1 MAAKAYT
8 QREKPEH
15 EVVIIGAGISGI
27 GAAIAL
33 RRAGIDDVV
42 IFERADDIGGTWRD
56 NTYPG
61 VGVDV
66 PAQGYQFSFELKP
79 DWSRVFAKG
88 AEVKSYV
95 DHCADRYD
103 IRPLVQLNSEVTARE
118 WDEDHH
124 LWRLT
129 VAGRQRTARY
139 VVSAIGPFVE
149 PKPPA
154 IEGIKDFG
162 GTTVHSTSW
171 DHDVE
176 LAGKRVA
183 IIGTGAS
190 AVQIIPEIA
199 PVVAHLDVY
208 QRTPIWVAPK
218 PDLVTPT
225 VVSWLFGA
233 APPVQRRVR
242 DGAARAMEI
251 FLIGLALN
259 HDRLKL
265 VNRSATGLLRDVWYR
280 LQVRDPHTRQLL
292 TPDYDFGCKRPATS
306 NSYLR
311 TFNRPNVELIT
322 DPIKRVTARGIQT
335 ASGAERDIDVLVL
348 ATGFRTATDP
358 ENYRRTPVRGRDG
371 FDLAT
376 FYTENHARSY
386 ESVSMPGLPNHF
398 IIFGPYGWVGGT
410 WHDLVETASN
420 HITRVISEAR
430 RRGATVVEVREEAA
444 DRWTAYALD
453 RMSHSVWTLG
463 ECTSA
468 NSYYYDQHG
477 DTTYLRPTSA
487 REAWHASRTF
497 SFDDYEFRV
506 PDADDVHEKLPS
518 RTRTRRET
526 VTEMAP
532 R

>member
-1 MAAKAYT
+1 M
-8 QREKPEH
+8 
-15 EVVIIGAGISGI
+15 IIGAGISGI

-154 IEGIKDFG
+154 TEGIKDFG

-190 AVQIIPEIA
+190 
-199 PVVAHLDVY
+199 
-208 QRTPIWVAPK
+208 R
-218 PDLVTPT
+218 
-225 VVSWLFGA
+225 
-233 APPVQRRVR
+233 
-242 DGAARAMEI
+242 
-251 FLIGLALN
+251 
-259 HDRLKL
+259 
-265 VNRSATGLLRDVWYR
+265 
-280 LQVRDPHTRQLL
+280 
-292 TPDYDFGCKRPATS
+292 CTS
-306 NSYLR
+306 
-311 TFNRPNVELIT
+311 
-322 DPIKRVTARGIQT
+322 
-335 ASGAERDIDVLVL
+335 
-348 ATGFRTATDP
+348 
-358 ENYRRTPVRGRDG
+358 
-371 FDLAT
+371 
-376 FYTENHARSY
+376 
-386 ESVSMPGLPNHF
+386 PGP
-398 IIFGPYGWVGGT
+398 GGT
-410 WHDLVETASN
+410 GC
-420 HITRVISEAR
+420 R
-430 RRGATVVEVREEAA
+430 RPGR
-444 DRWTAYALD
+444 
-453 RMSHSVWTLG
+453 
-463 ECTSA
+463 
-468 NSYYYDQHG
+468 
-477 DTTYLRPTSA
+477 
-487 REAWHASRTF
+487 
-497 SFDDYEFRV
+497 
-506 PDADDVHEKLPS
+506 
-518 RTRTRRET
+518 
-526 VTEMAP
+526 
-532 R
+532 